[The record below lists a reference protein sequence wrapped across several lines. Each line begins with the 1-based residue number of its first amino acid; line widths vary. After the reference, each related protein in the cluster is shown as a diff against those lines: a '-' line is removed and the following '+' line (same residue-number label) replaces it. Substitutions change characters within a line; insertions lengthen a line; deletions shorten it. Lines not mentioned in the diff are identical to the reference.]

1 MNVVYA
7 FLPVIALVLIVSG
20 GVGWLG
26 WQSLFGVIIPYA
38 AIIIFIIG
46 FVYRI

>member
-1 MNVVYA
+1 MNAMYA
-7 FLPVIALVLIVSG
+7 LLAVIVLVLVAFG

-26 WQSLFGVIIPYA
+26 WQSLFAVILPYA

-46 FVYRI
+46 FI